1 MEEQKINEFKKVTYP
16 RQHKVLNSLGI
27 YDSYKW
33 IRKNKWLNIGQS
45 LTEHQFYTI
54 IRSINKL
61 LAQDLIQGKEIK
73 FPYNMGKL
81 ELRKSLRRLDIVN
94 GKLVTSLPVDW
105 DRTLKLWA
113 EEGKSN
119 ILIRQEDREVFKVLY
134 PKRAAN
140 YTNKGFYQFKINRS
154 IKVALKDKIKNKQI
168 DAYIL

>member
-1 MEEQKINEFKKVTYP
+1 
-16 RQHKVLNSLGI
+16 
-27 YDSYKW
+27 
-33 IRKNKWLNIGQS
+33 
-45 LTEHQFYTI
+45 
-54 IRSINKL
+54 
-61 LAQDLIQGKEIK
+61 
-73 FPYNMGKL
+73 MGKL

-94 GKLVTSLPVDW
+94 RKLVTSLPVDW

-119 ILIRQEDREVFKVLY
+119 ILIRQEDREIFKVLY

-140 YTNKGFYQFKINRS
+140 YTNKGFYQFKINRG